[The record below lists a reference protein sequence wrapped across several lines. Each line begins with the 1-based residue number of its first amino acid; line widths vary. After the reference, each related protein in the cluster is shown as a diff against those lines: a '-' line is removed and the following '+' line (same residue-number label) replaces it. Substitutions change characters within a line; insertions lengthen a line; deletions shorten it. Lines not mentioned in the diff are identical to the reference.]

1 MACAH
6 TTEKAFRGNVESTR
20 CVLLQTDVPVTEHQD
35 RSMEQKTHRKHQQ
48 SCHALSEISNLCRKS
63 THQRLPSKPLIER
76 CSLFH
81 GPPLPGCTS
90 TQARTVLLLQLCSC
104 QLRSYLNIP
113 PSLPTVVTF
122 KTCTF
127 AAIHRQPT
135 SFDPQPP
142 RFYDDGDQFRQICF
156 HLTTRGPLIFQRPF
170 SNLQN
175 TLDIAVLDVSSR
187 STGA

>member
-1 MACAH
+1 MSCAH
-6 TTEKAFRGNVESTR
+6 TTEKAFRGNVESKR
-20 CVLLQTDVPVTEHQD
+20 CVLLQTDVPVAEHQD
-35 RSMEQKTHRKHQQ
+35 QSMEHKTHRKHQQ
-48 SCHALSEISNLCRKS
+48 SCHALTETSNLCRKS
-63 THQRLPSKPLIER
+63 THRRLPSKPLIER

-81 GPPLPGCTS
+81 GPPLPGSTS
-90 TQARTVLLLQLCSC
+90 TQARTVLLLQLCNC

-142 RFYDDGDQFRQICF
+142 RFNVDGDQFRQICS

-175 TLDIAVLDVSSR
+175 TLDIAVLDLSSR